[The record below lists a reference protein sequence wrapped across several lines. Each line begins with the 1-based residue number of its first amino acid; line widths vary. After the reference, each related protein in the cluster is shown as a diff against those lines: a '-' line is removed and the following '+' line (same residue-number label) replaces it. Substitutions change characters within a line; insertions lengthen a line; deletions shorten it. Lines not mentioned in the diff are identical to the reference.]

1 MAWLAR
7 KYQSVPTETEHGVYD
22 KSTQYCLEF
31 LASIF
36 RIKNKLDVWEVKE
49 ERNMQLSKVTKLC
62 S

>member
-7 KYQSVPTETEHGVYD
+7 KYQNVPTETEHGVYG

-31 LASIF
+31 LGSIF
-36 RIKNKLDVWEVKE
+36 RIKNKLDGWEVKE